1 MNALRTLIVNGTV
14 VNADGSRLADVL
26 VDGEK
31 IVAVEPGLAALMAG
45 PSGSVPASP
54 APGSLGP
61 ALLGP
66 VDRVIDA
73 SSKLVIPGAIDPHVH
88 MELPVGDVVSKD
100 TFETG
105 TRAAAFGSTTTIID
119 FATQTR
125 GRSLREGLDAWHA
138 KADGRCSVDYAF
150 HMAVCDVNDS
160 TLAEMDALVDEGVSS
175 FKLFTAYPGRM
186 YSDDGAI
193 LRSMFRSAGNGALIM
208 MHAEN
213 GLAVDVL
220 AERLVAAGMT
230 APRYHAEAHP
240 AALEG
245 EATHRVIELA
255 AIAGA
260 ALYVVHVSAAEAVE
274 EIAMA
279 RARGAEVFG
288 ETCPQYLFLS
298 VAALAGENG
307 RGEDSGGEDSGRD
320 DSSRDPFEG
329 AKFVCSP
336 PLRGLGHAE
345 ALWRALEVGDIQTVG
360 TDHCPFDYRGQKELG
375 RGDFRLIPNG
385 LPGVEERV
393 DLLYDGGVVGGRI
406 SRERWVDL
414 ISAAPA
420 RRFGLWGRKGAV
432 APGFDADLVVYD
444 PAMEHT
450 LSAATH
456 HMNVDYSCYEGR
468 EVRGGCRTVMSR
480 GEVLVENG
488 EWLGRSGRGRFLARM
503 PQRAGL

>member
-1 MNALRTLIVNGTV
+1 MRTLIVHGTV

-26 VDGEK
+26 VDGDK
-31 IVAVEPGLAALMAG
+31 IAAVEPGLAERFAG
-45 PSGSVPASP
+45 PPSGSPDAPAGATP
-54 APGSLGP
+54 A
-61 ALLGP
+61 A
-66 VDRVIDA
+66 VDRVVDA
-73 SSKLVIPGAIDPHVH
+73 SGKLVIPGGIDPHVH

-119 FATQTR
+119 FATQSR

-138 KADGRCSVDYAF
+138 KADGRCCVDYAF

-160 TLAEMDALVDEGVSS
+160 SLAEMDPLVDEGVSS

-193 LRSMFRSAGNGALIM
+193 LRAMFRAAGNGATIL

-220 AERLVAAGMT
+220 AERLAAAGMT

-240 AALEG
+240 PALEG

-255 AIAGA
+255 AIAGTPV
-260 ALYVVHVSAAEAVE
+260 YVVHVSSADAAE
-274 EIAMA
+274 EIAVA
-279 RARGAEVFG
+279 RARGAMVFG

-298 VAALAGENG
+298 VAALGAGDG
-307 RGEDSGGEDSGRD
+307 DGEGDGDHAAASG
-320 DSSRDPFEG
+320 DPFEG

-336 PLRGLGHAE
+336 PLREPRHAE
-345 ALWRALEVGDIQTVG
+345 ALWKALEVGGLQAVG

-393 DLLYDGGVVGGRI
+393 DLLHDGGVIAGRI
-406 SRERWVDL
+406 SRERWVEL
-414 ISAAPA
+414 ISAGPA

-432 APGFDADLVVYD
+432 VPGFDADLVVYD
-444 PAMEHT
+444 PALRHT

-468 EVRGGCRTVMSR
+468 EVQGGSRTVMSR
-480 GEVLVENG
+480 GEVVVED
-488 EWLGRSGRGRFLARM
+488 GRWKGRPGHGRFLPRSPQGARS
-503 PQRAGL
+503 

>member
-1 MNALRTLIVNGTV
+1 VSDVRTLIANGTV

-26 VDGEK
+26 TDGEK
-31 IVAVEPGLAALMAG
+31 IVAVEPGLAAGLAGSPNGG
-45 PSGSVPASP
+45 PSGLAAD
-54 APGSLGP
+54 APL
-61 ALLGP
+61 AP
-66 VDRVIDA
+66 VDRVVDA
-73 SSKLVIPGAIDPHVH
+73 SGKLVIPGAIDPHTH

-105 TRAAAFGSTTTIID
+105 TRAAAFGATTTIVD
-119 FATQTR
+119 FATQSR

-138 KADGRCSVDYAF
+138 RADGRCCIDYAF
-150 HMAVCDVNDS
+150 HMAMCDVNDS
-160 TLAEMDALVDEGVSS
+160 SLAEMDELVEEGVSS

-193 LRSMFRSAGNGALIM
+193 LRAMFRAAGNGALIL

-220 AERLVAAGMT
+220 AERLVDAGRT

-240 AALEG
+240 SALEG
-245 EATHRVIELA
+245 EATHRVIALA

-260 ALYVVHVSAAEAVE
+260 PLYVVHVSAAEAVE
-274 EIAMA
+274 EIALA
-279 RARGAEVFG
+279 RARGAAVFG

-298 VAALAGENG
+298 VAALGEG
-307 RGEDSGGEDSGRD
+307 TGSDA
-320 DSSRDPFEG
+320 SRDPFEG
-329 AKFVCSP
+329 ARFVCSP
-336 PLRGLGHAE
+336 PLREPEHAE
-345 ALWRALEVGDIQTVG
+345 ALWKALEVGDFQAVG
-360 TDHCPFDYRGQKELG
+360 TDHCPFDYHGQKELG
-375 RGDFRLIPNG
+375 RGDFRRIPNG

-393 DLLYDGGVVGGRI
+393 DLLHDGGVVGGRI

-414 ISAAPA
+414 ISAGPA

-432 APGFDADLVVYD
+432 APGFDADVVVYD
-444 PAMEHT
+444 PALRHT

-468 EVRGGCRTVMSR
+468 EVRGGSVVVMSR
-480 GEVLVENG
+480 GEVVIENG
-488 EWLGRSGRGRFLARM
+488 EWKGSPGRGRFLARV
-503 PQRAGL
+503 PSGS

>member
-1 MNALRTLIVNGTV
+1 LIVDGTV

-31 IVAVEPGLAALMAG
+31 IVEVDPGLAARSAR
-45 PSGSVPASP
+45 PSSGSSDRPA
-54 APGSLGP
+54 GG
-61 ALLGP
+61 LLGP

-73 SSKLVIPGAIDPHVH
+73 SGKLVIPGAIDPHVH

-119 FATQTR
+119 FATQSR

-138 KADGRCSVDYAF
+138 KADGRCCVDYAF

-160 TLAEMDALVDEGVSS
+160 TLAEMDTLVDEGVSS

-193 LRSMFRSAGNGALIM
+193 LRAMFRAAGNGAIIL

-220 AERLVAAGMT
+220 AERLVAAGRT
-230 APRYHAEAHP
+230 APRYHAEAHLP
-240 AALEG
+240 ALEG

-255 AIAGA
+255 AIAGTPM
-260 ALYVVHVSAAEAVE
+260 YVVHVSSAEAVE
-274 EIAMA
+274 EIAVA
-279 RARGAEVFG
+279 RARGAAVFG

-298 VAALAGENG
+298 VAAL
-307 RGEDSGGEDSGRD
+307 GGDDGNDD

-336 PLRGLGHAE
+336 PLREPGHAQ
-345 ALWRALEVGDIQTVG
+345 ALWKALEVGDLQAVG

-375 RGDFRLIPNG
+375 RGDFRRIPNG

-393 DLLYDGGVVGGRI
+393 DLLHDGGVVTGRI

-414 ISAAPA
+414 ISAGPA
-420 RRFGLWGRKGAV
+420 RQFGLWGRKGAV

-444 PAMEHT
+444 PAMRHT

-468 EVRGGCRTVMSR
+468 EVRGGCRMVMSR
-480 GEVLVENG
+480 GEVVVENG
-488 EWLGRSGRGRFLARM
+488 EWKGRPGRGRFLARM
-503 PQRAGL
+503 PQVARS

>member
-1 MNALRTLIVNGTV
+1 VSTVRTLVVDGTV

-26 VDGEK
+26 VEGEK
-31 IVAVEPGLAALMAG
+31 IVAVEPGLAARLAG
-45 PSGSVPASP
+45 RAGGQTPD
-54 APGSLGP
+54 APTGA
-61 ALLGP
+61 ALPP

-73 SSKLVIPGAIDPHVH
+73 SGKLVIPGAVDPHTH

-105 TRAAAFGSTTTIID
+105 TRAAAFGGTTTIID
-119 FATQTR
+119 FATQSR
-125 GRSLREGLDAWHA
+125 GHSLREGLDAWHA
-138 KADGRCSVDYAF
+138 KADGHCCIDYAF

-160 TLAEMDALVDEGVSS
+160 TLAEMDSLVDEGVSS

-193 LRSMFRSAGNGALIM
+193 LRAMFRAAGNGALIL

-240 AALEG
+240 SSLEG

-260 ALYVVHVSAAEAVE
+260 PVYVVHVSAAEAVE
-274 EIAMA
+274 EIALA
-279 RARGAEVFG
+279 RARGAAVFG

-298 VAALAGENG
+298 VAALGGNG
-307 RGEDSGGEDSGRD
+307 GSSG
-320 DSSRDPFEG
+320 DPFEG

-336 PLRGLGHAE
+336 PLRRPEHAE
-345 ALWRALEVGDIQTVG
+345 ALWKALQVGDFGTVG
-360 TDHCPFDYRGQKELG
+360 TDHCPFDYRGQKEFG
-375 RGDFRLIPNG
+375 RGDFRRIPNG

-393 DLLYDGGVVGGRI
+393 DLVHDGGVVGGRI

-414 ISAAPA
+414 ISAGPA

-444 PAMEHT
+444 PAMRHT

-468 EVRGGCRTVMSR
+468 EVRGGNRTVMSR
-480 GEVLVENG
+480 GEVVVENG
-488 EWLGRSGRGRFLARM
+488 EWRGRPGRGRFLARM
-503 PQRAGL
+503 PPASGS

>member
-1 MNALRTLIVNGTV
+1 VRTLVVGGTV
-14 VNADGSRLADVL
+14 VNSDGSRLADVL

-31 IVAVEPGLAALMAG
+31 IVAVGPGLAARPADA
-45 PSGSVPASP
+45 SGNGTSDRPPGTPPAH
-54 APGSLGP
+54 
-61 ALLGP
+61 
-66 VDRVIDA
+66 VDGVIDA
-73 SSKLVIPGAIDPHVH
+73 GGMLVIPGAVDPHVH

-119 FATQTR
+119 FATQSR
-125 GRSLREGLDAWHA
+125 GRSLHEGLDAWHA
-138 KADGRCSVDYAF
+138 KADGRCCVDYAF

-160 TLAEMDALVDEGVSS
+160 TLSEMDALVEEGVSS

-193 LRSMFRSAGNGALIM
+193 LRAMFRAAANGALIL

-220 AERLVAAGMT
+220 AERLAAAGKT

-245 EATHRVIELA
+245 EAAHRTIELA
-255 AIAGA
+255 GIAGA
-260 ALYVVHVSAAEAVE
+260 PMYVVHVSSAEAVE
-274 EIAMA
+274 EIAVA
-279 RARGAEVFG
+279 RARGAVVFG

-298 VAALAGENG
+298 VAALDGGNG
-307 RGEDSGGEDSGRD
+307 G

-336 PLRGLGHAE
+336 PLREPGHAE
-345 ALWRALEVGDIQTVG
+345 ALWKALEVGDLQAVG

-375 RGDFRLIPNG
+375 RLDFRRIPNG

-393 DLLYDGGVVGGRI
+393 DLLHDGGVVAGRI

-414 ISAAPA
+414 VSAAPA

-444 PAMEHT
+444 PAMRHV

-468 EVRGGCRTVMSR
+468 EVRGGCRIVMSR

-488 EWLGRSGRGRFLARM
+488 QWRGHAGRGRFLARM
-503 PQRAGL
+503 PRAVL

>member
-1 MNALRTLIVNGTV
+1 VRTLVVGGTV
-14 VNADGSRLADVL
+14 VNSDGSRLADVL

-31 IVAVEPGLAALMAG
+31 IVAVEPGLAVRLAEP
-45 PSGSVPASP
+45 PSGGTSDRPPGTPP
-54 APGSLGP
+54 APVG
-61 ALLGP
+61 
-66 VDRVIDA
+66 RVIDA
-73 SSKLVIPGAIDPHVH
+73 SGKLVIPGAIDPHVH

-119 FATQTR
+119 FATQSR

-138 KADGRCSVDYAF
+138 KANGRCCVDYAF

-160 TLAEMDALVDEGVSS
+160 TLSEMDALVEEGVSS

-186 YSDDGAI
+186 FSDDGAI
-193 LRSMFRSAGNGALIM
+193 LRAMFRAAANGALIL

-220 AERLVAAGMT
+220 AERLAAAGRT

-245 EATHRVIELA
+245 EAAHRTIELA
-255 AIAGA
+255 AIARA
-260 ALYVVHVSAAEAVE
+260 PMYVVHVSSAEAVE
-274 EIAMA
+274 EIAVA
-279 RARGAEVFG
+279 RARGAAVFG

-298 VAALAGENG
+298 VAALEGAGDNA
-307 RGEDSGGEDSGRD
+307 
-320 DSSRDPFEG
+320 SSRDPFEG

-336 PLRGLGHAE
+336 PLREPEHAL
-345 ALWRALEVGDIQTVG
+345 ALWKALEVGDLQAVG

-375 RGDFRLIPNG
+375 RADFRRIPNG

-393 DLLYDGGVVGGRI
+393 DLLHDGGVVPGRI

-444 PAMEHT
+444 PSMRHV

-468 EVRGGCRTVMSR
+468 EVRGGCREVMSR
-480 GEVLVENG
+480 GEVIVENG
-488 EWLGRSGRGRFLARM
+488 EWRGHPGHGRFLARM
-503 PQRAGL
+503 PQAIPS